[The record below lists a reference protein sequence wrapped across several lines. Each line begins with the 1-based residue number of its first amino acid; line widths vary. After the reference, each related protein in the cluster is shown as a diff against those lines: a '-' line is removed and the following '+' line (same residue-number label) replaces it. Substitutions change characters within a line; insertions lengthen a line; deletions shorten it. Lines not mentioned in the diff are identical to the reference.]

1 MPLLKRIE
9 VPQLL
14 EACIYYFDPEKGFH
28 YANMKPSNFPPIT
41 LQPLFLKIYSWLI
54 QNRTCNFILKNQ
66 FIESNI
72 EK

>member
-1 MPLLKRIE
+1 MPLLKRME
-9 VPQLL
+9 VPKLL
-14 EACIYYFDPEKGFH
+14 EACIYYFDPEKGFD

-41 LQPLFLKIYSWLI
+41 LQPLFAKIYSSLI
-54 QNRTCNFILKNQ
+54 QNRTYNFILENQ

>member
-1 MPLLKRIE
+1 MPLLKRME
-9 VPQLL
+9 VPKLL
-14 EACIYYFDPEKGFH
+14 EACIYYFDQEKGFH

-41 LQPLFLKIYSWLI
+41 LQPLFAKIYSSLI
-54 QNRTCNFILKNQ
+54 QNRTYNFILENQ